1 MIELDLSGVQN
12 NNTYKNFDVG
22 VNKCYV
28 NSIKKTT
35 SKAGNAMLEVWLKR
49 ADGATLKDHLVLSP
63 AAMWRVQVFLK
74 ACQLPHT
81 GKLKFEEK
89 DILSRHLLV
98 ECFAE
103 AYKTQDGQDGTSIK
117 VKKYMPDPDFNYA
130 LIDEATK
137 KEEAPKQ
144 EQYDGD
150 IPL

>member
-1 MIELDLSGVQN
+1 MIELDLSVVQN

-35 SKAGNAMLEVWLKR
+35 SKNSGNAMLEVWLKR
-49 ADGATLKDHLVLSP
+49 ADGATLKDHLVLTP

-98 ECFAE
+98 ECLAE

-130 LIDEATK
+130 ALDQAV